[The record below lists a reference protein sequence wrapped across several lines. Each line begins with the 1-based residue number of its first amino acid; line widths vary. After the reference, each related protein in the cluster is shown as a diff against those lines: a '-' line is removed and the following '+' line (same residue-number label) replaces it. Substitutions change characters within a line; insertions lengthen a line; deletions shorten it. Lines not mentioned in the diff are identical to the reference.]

1 MAKFPEHDGAFQP
14 LEYQSL
20 GEKVQLVKDSRGFWL
35 WRSETSG
42 DSFSAT
48 GYHTVFE
55 ALAAHVRFLA
65 RRHVTARGPR
75 RPLPR
80 ATLQGRLPL
89 RPDVEQVTY
98 HRPPTPAETRQG
110 YGATHYR
117 DFPVAEIVHPGTRI
131 AKRWFIARDDGL
143 RYYR

>member
-1 MAKFPEHDGAFQP
+1 MGKSNLKNA
-14 LEYQSL
+14 
-20 GEKVQLVKDSRGFWL
+20 VR
-35 WRSETSG
+35 
-42 DSFSAT
+42 
-48 GYHTVFE
+48 
-55 ALAAHVRFLA
+55 AA
-65 RRHVTARGPR
+65 
-75 RPLPR
+75 
-80 ATLQGRLPL
+80 LQGRLPL

-98 HRPPTPAETRQG
+98 HRPPTPAETRLG